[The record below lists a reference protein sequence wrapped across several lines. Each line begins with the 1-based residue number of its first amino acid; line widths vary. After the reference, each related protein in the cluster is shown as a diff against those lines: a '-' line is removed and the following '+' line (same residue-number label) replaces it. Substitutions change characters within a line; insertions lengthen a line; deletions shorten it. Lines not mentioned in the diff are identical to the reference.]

1 MPKEMYL
8 AYIVF
13 NVRDGNDLETI
24 GVYPTV
30 EGALSAL
37 KDSVIDEF
45 NFIIDDEL
53 FAKAVEDKYLFI
65 EDDLKDSR
73 YGVEKVTAYVW
84 RWGAN

>member
-13 NVRDGNDLETI
+13 NVGDGNDLETI

-30 EGALSAL
+30 DSALSAL

-73 YGVEKVTAYVW
+73 YGVEKVTAYV
-84 RWGAN
+84 

>member
-13 NVRDGNDLETI
+13 NVGDGNDLETI

-30 EGALSAL
+30 DSALSAL

-65 EDDLKDSR
+65 EDDLKDSM
-73 YGVEKVTAYVW
+73 YSVEKVTAYV
-84 RWGAN
+84 

>member
-13 NVRDGNDLETI
+13 NVGDGNDLETI

-30 EGALSAL
+30 DSALSAL

-73 YGVEKVTAYVW
+73 YSVEKVTAYV
-84 RWGAN
+84 

>member
-13 NVRDGNDLETI
+13 NVGDGNDLETI

-30 EGALSAL
+30 DDALSAL

>member
-13 NVRDGNDLETI
+13 NVGDGNDLETI

-30 EGALSAL
+30 DSALSAL

-65 EDDLKDSR
+65 EDDLKDSM
-73 YGVEKVTAYVW
+73 YSVEKVTAYVW